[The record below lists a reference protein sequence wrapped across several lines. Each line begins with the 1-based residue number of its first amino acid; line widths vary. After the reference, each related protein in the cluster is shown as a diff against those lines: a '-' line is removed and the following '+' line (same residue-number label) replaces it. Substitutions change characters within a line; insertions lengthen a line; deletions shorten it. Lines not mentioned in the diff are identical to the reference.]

1 MISYIKSSTF
11 FILGGR
17 EMENELAIQRQEL
30 VKTSI
35 CYVVL
40 KRLMDIVGALIGLIL
55 ASPVML
61 MIAILIKIEDPK
73 GPIFFSHLFYLRR

>member
-30 VKTSI
+30 VKTST

-61 MIAILIKIEDPK
+61 IIAIFI
-73 GPIFFSHLFYLRR
+73 

>member
-1 MISYIKSSTF
+1 
-11 FILGGR
+11 
-17 EMENELAIQRQEL
+17 MENELAIRRQEL

-61 MIAILIKIEDPK
+61 IIAILIKIEDPK
-73 GPIFFSHLFYLRR
+73 GPIFFSQVRN

>member
-30 VKTSI
+30 VKI
-35 CYVVL
+35 
-40 KRLMDIVGALIGLIL
+40 
-55 ASPVML
+55 
-61 MIAILIKIEDPK
+61 
-73 GPIFFSHLFYLRR
+73 

>member
-1 MISYIKSSTF
+1 
-11 FILGGR
+11 
-17 EMENELAIQRQEL
+17 MENELAIQRQEL

-61 MIAILIKIEDPK
+61 IVAILIKVEDPK
-73 GPIFFSHLFYLRR
+73 GPIFFSQVRNGE